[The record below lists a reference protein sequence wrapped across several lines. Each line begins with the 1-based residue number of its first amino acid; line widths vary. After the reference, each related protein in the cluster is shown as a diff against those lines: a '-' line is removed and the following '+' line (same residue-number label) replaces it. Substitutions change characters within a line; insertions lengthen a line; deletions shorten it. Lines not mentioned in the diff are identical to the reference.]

1 MFSNGQVFCYCPNH
15 SKYFGGRGWNSKC
28 YFPPY
33 MALKFHSAN
42 FGLRRKRK
50 DDFREWHICT
60 GQWRHITNCIATKT
74 NPNQIELHVTAAI
87 RKNDGWVLKRILKRF
102 SVTHFSYYDMNSGMR
117 VVILKPKLEVR
128 CVKAVDPTCATVME
142 PAAPSDGALPTWS
155 RVKRFGLLQI
165 RGGYRGGRRPPL
177 FET

>member
-1 MFSNGQVFCYCPNH
+1 M
-15 SKYFGGRGWNSKC
+15 
-28 YFPPY
+28 
-33 MALKFHSAN
+33 
-42 FGLRRKRK
+42 
-50 DDFREWHICT
+50 
-60 GQWRHITNCIATKT
+60 
-74 NPNQIELHVTAAI
+74 TAAI

-102 SVTHFSYYDMNSGMR
+102 SVTHFNYYDMNSGMR

-165 RGGYRGGRRPPL
+165 RGRPPFL
-177 FET
+177 RLKTPTIELEILCYPKNM